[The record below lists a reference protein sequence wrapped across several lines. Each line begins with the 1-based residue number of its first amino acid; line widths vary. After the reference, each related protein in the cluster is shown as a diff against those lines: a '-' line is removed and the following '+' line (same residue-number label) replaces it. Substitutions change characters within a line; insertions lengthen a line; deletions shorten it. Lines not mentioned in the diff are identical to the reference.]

1 MPERDKQCDQISE
14 GFQILAAY
22 GRHGIC
28 VGADTIL
35 AGPCPTETKPE
46 DVEKLKS
53 CGWQA
58 CDHSDCWEYG
68 VY

>member
-1 MPERDKQCDQISE
+1 MPERDKQCDALSE

-22 GRHGIC
+22 GRHEIV

-35 AGPCPTETKPE
+35 AGPCPTETKPKDAE
-46 DVEKLKS
+46 RLRAW
-53 CGWQA
+53 GWRES
-58 CDHSDCWEYG
+58 DMDCWEWQ

>member
-1 MPERDKQCDQISE
+1 MSERDKQCDNLAE
-14 GFQILAAY
+14 GFRIFAAY
-22 GRHGIC
+22 GRNQVV

-46 DVEKLKS
+46 DVARLQEH
-53 CGWQA
+53 GWQK
-58 CDHSDCWEYG
+58 DDMDCWSFG